1 MTKTSHKKITVLIPC
16 FNEESGIAEV
26 IKKFPREKLESLNY
40 FLDIVVIDNNSID
53 RTAEIATT
61 HGATVIHEPKK
72 GKGNAI
78 QAGFKYIK
86 HDTDYVVMIDGD
98 NTYRPEEILNLI
110 EPLKSNFCD
119 VVIGSRL
126 LGSIS
131 EGSMTKFNMMGNKVF
146 SLLVRTFYKGGK
158 NVTDVLTGYFAW
170 KRGTIERLRTHLISQ
185 EFTIE
190 MEMVTKMAKLGEKMV
205 FVPIGY
211 DPRAGQTNLR
221 PIRDGLYILGMF
233 LQNLFWK
240 PKNNI
245 MSNTNMAT
253 RNSNQSADELFN
265 TLSVVI
271 PALNEEMGIASVI
284 KQIPVERL
292 RALGYTTE
300 ILVVDN
306 ASTDK
311 TAEIAAKNGAR
322 VISQPIRG
330 YGNAYQ
336 AGFDHATGDIIAT
349 GDADMTYPFDMLPE
363 LLATLK
369 HKKLDFITTDRLTKL
384 NPAAMTYSHVFGN
397 WLLTFVTRTLFA
409 WPFQDSQ
416 SGMWVFKRKIWKYL
430 DVKSAGMPFSQE
442 LKVDAYV
449 KGFKC
454 GEEIIEYRPRIGEVK
469 LNTVSDGIK
478 NMLHLFRK
486 KLSYSKKTPIN
497 AFQKKSNYI
506 N

>member
-1 MTKTSHKKITVLIPC
+1 MKLLKPKKITVLIPC
-16 FNEESGIAEV
+16 FNEEDGIGEV
-26 IKKFPREKLESLNY
+26 IKKFPKEKLEALKYSLE
-40 FLDIVVIDNNSID
+40 IVVIDNNSKD
-53 RTAEIATT
+53 HTAEIARA
-61 HGATVIHEPKK
+61 HGATVLHEPKK

-78 QAGFKYIK
+78 QTGFKYITK
-86 HDTDYVVMIDGD
+86 DTDYVVMIDGD

-110 EPLKSNFCD
+110 IPLTSGFYD
-119 VVIGSRL
+119 VTIGSRL

-131 EGSMTKFNMMGNKVF
+131 KGSMTKFNMIGNKVF

-170 KRGTIERLRTHLISQ
+170 KRDTIERLRWHLVSE

-190 MEMVTKMAKLGEKMV
+190 MEMVTKMAKLGDRMV

-221 PIRDGLYILGMF
+221 PIRDGLYILQMF
-233 LQNLFWK
+233 LKNLFWK
-240 PKNNI
+240 PKNMI
-245 MSNTNMAT
+245 LNTRTQIKAN
-253 RNSNQSADELFN
+253 NQSADEVFN

-271 PALNEEMGIASVI
+271 PALNEEMGIAAVI
-284 KQIPVERL
+284 NQIPVKKLEE
-292 RALGYTTE
+292 LGYRTE

-311 TAEIAAKNGAR
+311 TAEIALAHGAR

-336 AGFDHATGDIIAT
+336 AGFDHAIGDIIAT
-349 GDADMTYPFDMLPE
+349 GDADMTYPFDSLPE

-369 HKKLDFITTDRLTKL
+369 HKKLDFMTTDRLTKL
-384 NPAAMTYSHVFGN
+384 NPVAMTYSHVFGN

-409 WPFQDSQ
+409 WPFKDSQ
-416 SGMWVFKRKIWKYL
+416 SGMWVFKRKIWKHL
-430 DVKSAGMPFSQE
+430 DVRSAGMPFSQE

-486 KLSYSKKTPIN
+486 KVSYYKKTPTN
-497 AFQKKSNYI
+497 AFQNKSNYI

>member
-1 MTKTSHKKITVLIPC
+1 MTKISSHKKITVLIPC
-16 FNEESGIAEV
+16 FNEESGIAQV

-40 FLDIVVIDNNSID
+40 SIEIVVIDNNSTD
-53 RTAEIATT
+53 RTGEIAQT
-61 HGATVIHEPKK
+61 HGATVLHEPKK

-78 QAGFKYIK
+78 QTGFNYIK
-86 HDTDYVVMIDGD
+86 HDTDYIVMIDGD
-98 NTYRPEEILNLI
+98 DTYRPEEILSLI

-131 EGSMTKFNMMGNKVF
+131 KGSMTKFNMMGNKIF
-146 SLLVRTFYKGGK
+146 SWLVRTFYKGGK
-158 NVTDVLTGYFAW
+158 DVTDVLTGYFAW
-170 KRGTIERLRTHLISQ
+170 KRTTIERLRGHLVSQ

-190 MEMVTKMAKLGEKMV
+190 MEMVTKMAKLNEKMV

-240 PKNNI
+240 PKKMI
-245 MSNTNMAT
+245 QKTHIKT
-253 RNSNQSADELFN
+253 NSNQSADESFN

-271 PALNEEMGIASVI
+271 PALNEEMGIAAVI

-292 RALGYTTE
+292 KKLGYTTE

-311 TAEIAAKNGAR
+311 TAEIAARNGAR
-322 VISQPIRG
+322 VINQPLRG

-349 GDADMTYPFDMLPE
+349 GDADMTYPFDTLPE
-363 LLATLK
+363 LLGILK
-369 HKKLDFITTDRLTKL
+369 NKKLDFMTTDRLTKL

-397 WLLTFVTRTLFA
+397 WLLTFVTRVLFS
-409 WPFQDSQ
+409 WPFRDSQ
-416 SGMWVFKRKIWKYL
+416 SGMWVFKRKIWKHL

-454 GEEIIEYRPRIGEVK
+454 DEEIIEYRPRIGEVK

-486 KLSYSKKTPIN
+486 KLSYSRKTPPN
-497 AFQKKSNYI
+497 ALQKKSNYI